1 MARPIP
7 ATTTTTVTPG
17 TSATAATP
25 VAPGPHHGPSGLRRW
40 LLLLM
45 VSLGLLLVTVD
56 ITILLTALPVLT
68 HDLHASTTEG
78 LWIVNAY
85 PLFSTGLLLGAGTLG
100 DRIGHRRTF
109 LAGLLIFGTDGVLL
123 LLPPLFGSAGLLSSL
138 PPPPQAASN
147 RMVAILRPSVCFFIA
162 CSP

>member
-1 MARPIP
+1 MDSSRTGEGVPSQAAHISQEARASQEAPGMARPIP

-56 ITILLTALPVLT
+56 ITILLTALP
-68 HDLHASTTEG
+68 
-78 LWIVNAY
+78 
-85 PLFSTGLLLGAGTLG
+85 
-100 DRIGHRRTF
+100 
-109 LAGLLIFGTDGVLL
+109 
-123 LLPPLFGSAGLLSSL
+123 
-138 PPPPQAASN
+138 
-147 RMVAILRPSVCFFIA
+147 
-162 CSP
+162 